1 MKISD
6 RRIGNAVVL
15 EAAGRID
22 NDTSETFRLLL
33 APFLRECT
41 REGVCLVLDLADVRY
56 VSSAGLRVLL
66 VAAKRLA
73 GKGAFALS
81 RASEPVRQ
89 VLDMTGFS
97 GIIKVKPSLDEAVAQ
112 VSA

>member
-1 MKISD
+1 MDLKIEPHGEATVVKALGD
-6 RRIGNAVVL
+6 INAASCAQL
-15 EAAGRID
+15 EETLTTLIDQGRQ
-22 NDTSETFRLLL
+22 RM
-33 APFLRECT
+33 
-41 REGVCLVLDLADVRY
+41 VLDLADVRY

-73 GKGAFALS
+73 GKGKFALS

-97 GIIKVKPSLDEAVAQ
+97 GIIQVKPSLDEAVAL